1 MAAYCVNI
9 EYVGVTVMLSGV
21 YDFFGILG
29 VDVVPTTIF
38 ELFQWLL
45 CVAVGIGLVVY
56 VLRFIRYM
64 VANISSGGRK
74 L

>member
-1 MAAYCVNI
+1 
-9 EYVGVTVMLSGV
+9 MLHALFE
-21 YDFFGILG
+21 FFGILG
-29 VDVVPTTIF
+29 ADLTTPTTIF

-56 VLRFIRYM
+56 VLRLFRYL
-64 VANISSGGRK
+64 VATITGGGRK